1 MIITSA
7 TSGTYWIARR
17 KLSEIELP
25 TFEAIKAKVVKKY
38 VAAEMLLDAANRH
51 DIHLSLLVA
60 ETSLWVH
67 PDVHARIIQETRC
80 AAMFPKVRRARIS
93 QGEKRGQ
100 VIDGIRLDDNSY
112 ANVALKRALGLHRL
126 QLEGFEACHIWPRT
140 CYDERFH
147 TVVAN
152 LVLLPRALAGLSDH
166 DVEIQASLQYR
177 AYELYA
183 WYPEGATLPQK
194 PSFYP
199 SQWRDPE
206 PAQFTVRRSQGPRR
220 DSKRID
226 ESDEMS
232 SEERNVIVRRLHD
245 WSRKPQLNV
254 HRVIALVIRSGNGLS
269 REALI
274 AEISRIT
281 TTKNAYGT
289 VASLLTSNGNAYGR
303 VLQNVDGTI
312 RLHPAIDEEVR
323 QLSWS

>member
-1 MIITSA
+1 MIS
-7 TSGTYWIARR
+7 
-17 KLSEIELP
+17 
-25 TFEAIKAKVVKKY
+25 KKY
-38 VAAEMLLDAANRH
+38 VASEMLLEAANRH
-51 DIHLSLLVA
+51 QIHLSVLVA
-60 ETSLWVH
+60 ETGLWVH
-67 PDVHARIIQETRC
+67 PDVHARIVRETGK
-80 AAMFPKVRRARIS
+80 AAMFPHVRRARIG
-93 QGEKRGQ
+93 QGEKRGD
-100 VIDGIRLDDNSY
+100 ILDGIRLDDNSY

-206 PAQFTVRRSQGPRR
+206 PAQFTIGRSQGPRR
-220 DSKRID
+220 ASKGID

-245 WSRKPQLNV
+245 WSRKPELNV

-269 REALI
+269 REAL
-274 AEISRIT
+274 
-281 TTKNAYGT
+281 
-289 VASLLTSNGNAYGR
+289 
-303 VLQNVDGTI
+303 
-312 RLHPAIDEEVR
+312 
-323 QLSWS
+323 